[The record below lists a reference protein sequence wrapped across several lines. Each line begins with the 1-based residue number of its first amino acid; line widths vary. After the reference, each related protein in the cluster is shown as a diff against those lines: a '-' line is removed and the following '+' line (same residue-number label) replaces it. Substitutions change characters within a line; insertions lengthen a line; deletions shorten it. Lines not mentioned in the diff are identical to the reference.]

1 MQEDRGLRRDLGEG
15 EHGLGVAWRWR
26 SVVAASGLSVRD
38 EGGEGG
44 GGDGSVE
51 KGAAAMEWEG
61 IGFGW
66 LGCPGWEGIGF
77 FFFLSLFFFR

>member
-1 MQEDRGLRRDLGEG
+1 M
-15 EHGLGVAWRWR
+15 
-26 SVVAASGLSVRD
+26 AASGLSVRD

-66 LGCPGWEGIGF
+66 LGCPGVGGDRVL
-77 FFFLSLFFFR
+77 FLSLSFFFR